1 MAVNVAAFATLMDG
15 GDLETVKTS
24 FTGALADLFRNAALR
39 TNVVSHAK
47 ADAVAD
53 KNVQVCIST
62 ADEGLSLW
70 ERDYGLSV
78 REGASLEDRRAVVR
92 AAIAGDGS

>member
-24 FTGALADLFRNAALR
+24 FTGVLADFSRNTALR

-47 ADAVAD
+47 ADAMAD
-53 KNVQVCIST
+53 KSAQVCFFA

-70 ERDYGLSV
+70 ERDYGLPV

-92 AAIAGDGS
+92 AAMAGDGS

>member
-53 KNVQVCIST
+53 KNVQVCISP
-62 ADEGLSLW
+62 ADEGLS
-70 ERDYGLSV
+70 YGLSV